1 MKNLICFALDRLH
14 RNFLG
19 AYGNTWI
26 RTPGLD
32 RLAFHAT
39 VFDQHVLE
47 SPHPEKVLASIWTGR
62 HPLESVS
69 ENTSLQEILRGNG
82 IQPVL
87 ITDKPGILPRAFS
100 EQFERYLLLTYPE
113 PKQPAEEIAQTYL
126 ANIFAQCTAVLEE
139 QPQPFCAWI
148 VLRGLGGPWDAPL
161 ELREQ
166 YADEGDPSPYS
177 AVEPPN
183 IRFGKE
189 DDPDILLAI
198 LQAYAAQVT
207 VLDSCFEAFWEWL
220 SGIGRARD
228 TGVLFLSL
236 RGFPLGEHAW
246 IGRDGPTLYSE
257 VLHTPLMIY
266 LPERAPAAQ
275 QILSLVEPADL
286 FPTILQLFGLGSEIP
301 HRPVAASLVP
311 LLEEEEETVH
321 NRVLVT
327 DQDGSRGMRTLHW
340 YFRDADPPELYIKP
354 DDFWDYNNVADR
366 CSDVVEA
373 MQQLLVHDL
382 EALRNQCW
390 DRLAELDPSISTR
403 PE

>member
-1 MKNLICFALDRLH
+1 MKNLLCFAVDRLH
-14 RNFLG
+14 RNFIG

-32 RLAFHAT
+32 RLAYQAT

-47 SPHPEKVLASIWTGR
+47 SPHPHKVLATIWTGR
-62 HPLESVS
+62 HPLEECPGSPC
-69 ENTSLQEILRGNG
+69 LPEILGGRE
-82 IQPVL
+82 IHTVL
-87 ITDKPGILPRAFS
+87 ITDEPSILDPEFS
-100 EQFERYLLLTYPE
+100 NRFERYILLTHPE
-113 PKQPAEEIAQTYL
+113 PTQPVEEISQTYL

-139 QPQPFCAWI
+139 LSQPFCAWM

-166 YADEGDPSPYS
+166 YADEGDPPPYS

-183 IRFGKE
+183 LRFSKE

-220 SGIGRARD
+220 SGVGWAPE
-228 TGVLFLSL
+228 TGLLFLSL
-236 RGFPLGEHAW
+236 RGFPLGEHGW
-246 IGRDGPTLYSE
+246 IGKEGPQLYSE
-257 VLHTPLMIY
+257 VLHTPLMLY

-275 QILSLVEPADL
+275 RVLSLVEPADL
-286 FPTILQLFGLGSEIP
+286 FPTILQLFDLGSDIP
-301 HRPVAASLVP
+301 RLQVAANLFP
-311 LLEEEEETVH
+311 LLTEEGESVR
-321 NRVLVT
+321 NRVFVL
-327 DQDGSRGMRTLHW
+327 DEDGSQAMRTVYW
-340 YFRDADPPELYIKP
+340 YFRNTEPPELYIKP
-354 DDFWDYNNVADR
+354 EDFWDFNNVANR

-373 MQQLLVHDL
+373 MQQLIVQDR
-382 EALRNQCW
+382 EALRNQSW
-390 DRLAELDPSISTR
+390 DPLAELDPSIATR